1 MVGVLAGCG
10 AGEADGLPTFDG
22 NVPGVDG
29 AVTQSPSSGTAG
41 APPPAGTATNG
52 NGGES
57 PPIGAPIDPSGASSG
72 GGGAG
77 SSAPVGAA
85 GSGEPV
91 GAGGSEIVGAAGGA
105 MVGAAGGAMGAAG
118 SATMPPDTTPV
129 PPGETTPPPPAGA
142 DPAEVAA
149 FFASL
154 PCGAKYTALGDGGW
168 QFCLRLSDGG
178 AACARGSAEFTRVT
192 FADGSPVTDVAQVS
206 GQRESQVG
214 VVTADGALHIGNV
227 TSISATPLIPSGV
240 INFSGGFNASVAL
253 VEQGSGFGI
262 MSWTGNGAPAPIT
275 LPGGAQPI
283 QVSANYGLACAL
295 STAGDVYCW
304 NAGGNHSLQI
314 TDTPTLMTNIAVP
327 VQRISVGQNGVCG
340 VGFGG
345 SFECHAAWY
354 DSPFLPTEGA
364 APNFQ
369 VRQSTFPSIRDVHIG
384 FGQGIVVRSDG
395 TAAFLAQGGF
405 QPPADNSGTPFTG
418 VTNIVESGGD
428 RGSACVQTA
437 DGAVFCRAGTGVA
450 RATLGGAPLTAQAAP
465 CPR

>member
-22 NVPGVDG
+22 NVPS
-29 AVTQSPSSGTAG
+29 VTGSGTQTPNSG
-41 APPPAGTATNG
+41 APPPVGTGTDG
-52 NGGES
+52 NGGEG
-57 PPIGAPIDPSGASSG
+57 PPLGAPIDPSGAPSG
-72 GGGAG
+72 AGGAG

-85 GSGEPV
+85 GSGEQV

-118 SATMPPDTTPV
+118 SAMTPPDMTAV
-129 PPGETTPPPPAGA
+129 PPGETPPPPAGA

-206 GQRESQVG
+206 GQRDSQVG
-214 VVTADGALHIGNV
+214 VVTLDGALHIGGV
-227 TSISATPLIPSGV
+227 TGISTTPLIGSGV
-240 INFSGGFNASVAL
+240 INYSGGFHASVAL
-253 VEQGSGFGI
+253 VEEGAGFGI
-262 MSWTGNGAPAPIT
+262 VSWTDNGAPAPVT
-275 LPGGAQPI
+275 LPDGAQPI

-304 NAGGNHSLQI
+304 NAGGNHSLQLTDAPTRMNI
-314 TDTPTLMTNIAVP
+314 TAPLQM
-327 VQRISVGQNGVCG
+327 ISVGQNSVCG
-340 VGFGG
+340 V
-345 SFECHAAWY
+345 SFDGTLECQAAWY

-369 VRQSTFPSIRDVHIG
+369 VRQSTFPSVRDVHVG

-395 TAAFLAQGGF
+395 TAAFLAQGAV
-405 QPPADNSGTPFTG
+405 PPADNPGTAFTG
-418 VTNIVESGGD
+418 VTDVVASGGD